1 MPSSL
6 PPLLLVDV
14 GNTSIHWAPYDGE
27 WRASRRLWTR
37 AMSDFGAQ
45 LDGAI
50 GIERSQRLP
59 AGWPQVAVVCSVVP
73 ETAAHLTAELEGRN
87 MEVLVL
93 GDNLQAPMPIR
104 YYDPEQLGQDRLA
117 NAAGA
122 FDTIRGAVIVAD
134 IGTAITVDAV
144 SGDGEFLGGA
154 IAPGPH
160 RAWQG
165 FLAGVHGSGFAEIDT
180 GWPEHQPRGGLKPI
194 GRSTQECVEAGVRLG
209 FAGLADRLVRDQR
222 AVLGPDTPVLWTGG
236 AAPLLRPHSEDPG
249 EFDDLL
255 TLRGLVAIYRA
266 TTT

>member
-1 MPSSL
+1 MSSTL

-14 GNTSIHWAPYDGE
+14 GNTSIHWASYDGE

-37 AMSDFGAQ
+37 AINHFGAQ
-45 LDGAI
+45 FDGEI
-50 GIERSQRLP
+50 GIQRSRHSP
-59 AGWPQVAVVCSVVP
+59 AGWPEVAVVCSVVA
-73 ETAAHLTAELEGRN
+73 EASAHLTAELEGRK
-87 MEVLVL
+87 MEVLLL
-93 GDNLQAPMPIR
+93 GHNLQAPMPVR
-104 YYDPEQLGQDRLA
+104 YLDLHQLGQDRLA

-122 FDTIRGAVIVAD
+122 FNTVRGAVIVAD
-134 IGTAITVDAV
+134 VGTAITVDAV

-165 FLAGVHGSGFAEIDT
+165 FLTGVHAPSFAAVDT
-180 GWPEHQPRGGLKPI
+180 VWLEHQPLADVKPI
-194 GRSTQECVEAGVRLG
+194 GRSTQECVDAGVRLG
-209 FAGLADRLVRDQR
+209 FAGLIDRLVQGQR

-236 AAPLLRPHSEDPG
+236 AAVLLRPYSEEPG

-266 TTT
+266 TTA